1 MSRQILHVDLDAFF
15 VSVEQA
21 LNPTLRGKPVV
32 VGGDRASR
40 GVVASASYEARAF
53 GLRAGMPLTTAQ
65 RLCPQAIFLKGS
77 FQRYREASE
86 KFMSILASF
95 TPDLEPAGIDEA
107 YLDLTGFEPLYGP
120 VRHTALTIKRR
131 VREELGLAASVG
143 IASCKVVAKVASDLS
158 KPDGLIE
165 VDPGQEHC
173 FLAPLPVGRLLC
185 VGPRAEQ
192 RLKQIGVTTIG
203 QLAALPAAFLKQ
215 TFGAMGQV
223 MHCYA
228 RGLDE
233 RKVEPP
239 APAKSISRST
249 TLIEDTLDGRLLKAV
264 LRYLSERV
272 GAELRQEGKRARVV
286 TLKLRYADFETITRS
301 RTLTDADDS
310 DQAIFEVGVG
320 LLERAL
326 LQRRERVRLI
336 GIGVSGL
343 VPPARQLSLL
353 DPEPGRRERLSR
365 AVDRIRR
372 KYGFTAIEVGQTRLL
387 REVFRVEDGD
397 YLLATSSLSR

>member
-1 MSRQILHVDLDAFF
+1 LSRQILHVDLDAFF

-21 LNPTLRGKPVV
+21 LDPQLRGKPVV

-40 GVVASASYEARAF
+40 GVVASASYEARVF
-53 GLRAGMPLTTAQ
+53 GLRAGMPLTTAR
-65 RLCPQAIFLKGS
+65 RLCPQAIFLRGS

-86 KFMSILASF
+86 RFMSILASF

-107 YLDLTGFEPLYGP
+107 YLDITGFEPLYGP
-120 VRHTALTIKRR
+120 VRQTALTIKRR

-165 VDPGQEHC
+165 VAPGQECC
-173 FLAPLPVGRLLC
+173 FLAPLPVGCLPC

-192 RLKQIGVTTIG
+192 RLKQIGATTIG
-203 QLAALPAAFLKQ
+203 QLAALPVTFLKQ
-215 TFGAMGQV
+215 AFGAMGQV
-223 MHCYA
+223 MHRYA
-228 RGLDE
+228 NGLDE

-249 TLIEDTLDGRLLKAV
+249 TLLEDTLDRRLLKAV

-301 RTLTDADDS
+301 RTLTEAGS
-310 DQAIFEVGVG
+310 DQAIFEVGAE

-343 VPPARQLSLL
+343 VAPGRQLSLL
-353 DPEPGRRERLSR
+353 DPEPGRRERLSQ
-365 AVDRIRR
+365 AIDRIRR

-397 YLLATSSLSR
+397 YLLATPSLSR

>member
-1 MSRQILHVDLDAFF
+1 MSRHILHVDLDAFF

-21 LNPTLRGKPVV
+21 LEPQLRGKPVV

-53 GLRAGMPLTTAQ
+53 GLRAGMPLTTAR

-86 KFMSILASF
+86 GFMSILSSF
-95 TPDLEPAGIDEA
+95 TPDLEPVGIDEA

-120 VRHTALTIKRR
+120 VRQTALAIKRR
-131 VREELGLAASVG
+131 VREELGLVASVG

-165 VDPGQEHC
+165 VPSGQERC
-173 FLAPLPVGRLLC
+173 FLAPLPVRCLPC

-192 RLKQIGVTTIG
+192 RLKSIGVITIG
-203 QLAALPAAFLKQ
+203 QLAALSATFLKQ

-223 MHCYA
+223 MHRYA
-228 RGLDE
+228 NGLDE
-233 RKVEPP
+233 RRLEPP
-239 APAKSISRST
+239 SPAKSISRST
-249 TLIEDTLDGRLLKAV
+249 TLIEDTLERRLLRAV

-272 GAELRQEGKRARVV
+272 GAELRQEGKCARVI

-301 RTLTDADDS
+301 RTLGETDDS
-310 DQAIFEVGVG
+310 DQAIFEVGAE

-326 LQRRERVRLI
+326 LERREQVRLI

-343 VPPARQLSLL
+343 VPPGRQLSLL
-353 DPEPGRRERLSR
+353 DPEPQRRERLHR
-365 AVDRIRR
+365 AIDRIRR

-387 REVFRVEDGD
+387 REVFRVEEGD
-397 YLLATSSLSR
+397 YLLATPSLSR